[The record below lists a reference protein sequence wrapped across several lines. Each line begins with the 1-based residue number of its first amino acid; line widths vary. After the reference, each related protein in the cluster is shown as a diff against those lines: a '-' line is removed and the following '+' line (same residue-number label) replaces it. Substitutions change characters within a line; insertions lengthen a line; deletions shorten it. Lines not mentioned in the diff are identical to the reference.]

1 METGEAGS
9 TIIHMH
15 SLSRCSTLLTA
26 TWPQGCAHV
35 VSFVRYLEFMN
46 MAFETQGNINSSLEY
61 GWSLNVFSTEPRGG
75 LILLPGDARVQDFKK
90 CKDSNVWK
98 CSLFPALTILGGK
111 ERERGCFIQGEEL
124 NLSSIPS
131 KAHCRD
137 FFCPFSSPFPTSQTI
152 LGEVEVSMID
162 NYFFTPL
169 SEHLDE
175 NKSTGIRSL

>member
-1 METGEAGS
+1 MCPRWLICSVFRVYEHDILDTG
-9 TIIHMH
+9 
-15 SLSRCSTLLTA
+15 
-26 TWPQGCAHV
+26 
-35 VSFVRYLEFMN
+35 RYQLQPRIWMKFYCISM
-46 MAFETQGNINSSLEY
+46 
-61 GWSLNVFSTEPRGG
+61 EPRGG
-75 LILLPGDARVQDFKK
+75 LILLPGDARVHDFKK

-137 FFCPFSSPFPTSQTI
+137 FFCPFSSPFLTSQTI

-169 SEHLDE
+169 
-175 NKSTGIRSL
+175 